1 MFCISGVTRRP
12 PLPGPV
18 DGPMVLEVVSPV
30 VWRVSGV
37 NESQTLQLIEK
48 SPLMSTCSNKAFTTC
63 AMSSSTFRILS
74 LLRGNT
80 RTVHPFSRSF
90 LRELRP
96 FSTAQDVPAAEDHS
110 NDVGDDDN
118 TTIFVGRLPSGLG
131 RWQIRRKLREM
142 FDPFGRVLSVRVG
155 ESSCPTDSS
164 VHQKVITFSATDFK
178 GSNRDFAHI
187 IYARRKN
194 ALAAVRAGNDNTR
207 FVLSGRN
214 LNVDL
219 ASGARKPDTD
229 VRRKLNFRGFSGNQL
244 MLRKALSKGLAR
256 HVQGIGR
263 ESMELSP
270 IILHS

>member
-1 MFCISGVTRRP
+1 
-12 PLPGPV
+12 
-18 DGPMVLEVVSPV
+18 
-30 VWRVSGV
+30 
-37 NESQTLQLIEK
+37 
-48 SPLMSTCSNKAFTTC
+48 MSTCSNKAFTTS
-63 AMSSSTFRILS
+63 AMFSSTFRILS

-110 NDVGDDDN
+110 NDVGDDDDN